1 MGMISKCFERHLDVF
16 IGAQDKN
23 LSELID
29 EFVEDT
35 KRKDSKNRVRIFIF
49 SNYSFQFQFSNI
61 QVISTLLGIAYNV
74 LITGIEC
81 SYIRYK
87 FSGV

>member
-49 SNYSFQFQFSNI
+49 SNYSFQFSKI

-81 SYIRYK
+81 TYIRYK
-87 FSGV
+87 LSGV